1 MNNNKIRNSCE
12 KESYDYLY
20 QSKQQK
26 LENYFHNMFLSLKNS
41 KNHNR
46 KQKIKSMLTSN
57 IINYKNSKVQHK
69 ASTIKKNLESS
80 INLNISKNNFCGTF
94 LSPDYIY
101 VSGATILKELKSKG
115 PEKTVIKHFSQDYPK
130 HDFIR
135 NCKSYSATRNKCSKS
150 KSKYY
155 DLMNSNLSLIN
166 RITTFKKS
174 QKSKY
179 SNMLKYYD
187 KYNNSF
193 MNFFKGDNL
202 KAKNKKVYYFNF
214 NVNNDKFFSKP
225 SNNTNNISVK
235 SPFSSSIN
243 NSRTHLN
250 SSTSCSSKTLK
261 YITKNSTN

>member
-12 KESYDYLY
+12 KESYDYLH
-20 QSKQQK
+20 QPKRQK
-26 LENYFHNMFLSLKNS
+26 LETYFHNMFLSLKNS
-41 KNHNR
+41 KNLNR
-46 KQKIKSMLTSN
+46 KQKIKSILTSN
-57 IINYKNSKVQHK
+57 IINYKNSKLQHK
-69 ASTIKKNLESS
+69 TTTIKKNMESS

-101 VSGATILKELKSKG
+101 ISGARILKELKSKG
-115 PEKTVIKHFSQDYPK
+115 PEKTVIKHFTQNYPK

-155 DLMNSNLSLIN
+155 GLMNSDISLIN
-166 RITTFKKS
+166 KMTTFKKN

-179 SNMLKYYD
+179 SNKLKYYD

-202 KAKNKKVYYFNF
+202 KLKNKKIYYFNF
-214 NVNNDKFFSKP
+214 NINNDKFFSKP
-225 SNNTNNISVK
+225 CNNTNNISVK
-235 SPFSSSIN
+235 SFYGSSLN
-243 NSRTHLN
+243 NSRTHLS
-250 SSTSCSSKTLK
+250 SSTSCSSRTLK
-261 YITKNSTN
+261 YISKN